1 MVYAVEAIP
10 WNQLVKGPWMGQ
22 KWAGVERPE
31 QEPQNKHWKF
41 VAEPLLGEVHGV
53 ENGRELQIHRNS
65 ALVSLGRSK
74 EWAEMLGAT

>member
-1 MVYAVEAIP
+1 
-10 WNQLVKGPWMGQ
+10 MGQ

-74 EWAEMLGAT
+74 E